1 MKNII
6 KSILNALGLAPNTDR
21 AVSFVTSAVKEL
33 DAVLEIQLA
42 SHRDH
47 IDAEQRH
54 KELGGV
60 ALREAQ
66 RAARISKKLEDLV
79 GGDA

>member
-6 KSILNALGLAPNTDR
+6 KSILNALGFAPNTDS
-21 AVSFVTSAVKEL
+21 AVSFVTLTLNEL
-33 DAVLEIQLA
+33 DAVIETQLA
-42 SHRDH
+42 AHRDH
-47 IDAEQRH
+47 ADAELRH
-54 KELGGV
+54 KELGGA

-66 RAARISKKLEDLV
+66 RAARISKKLEDLI